1 MQAADRIR
9 NVALVGHRGSGKTS
23 LHEALLHEAGATTR
37 LGSVADGT
45 TVSDSDDDEK
55 ARGMSISASLAS
67 FDWRDVKVNL
77 IDTPGEPSFI
87 ADALGALRVCESAV
101 FVVNGVLGVEVG
113 TQRLWQRAQE
123 LGVARLIYV
132 NMLDR
137 ERAAFF
143 RVLEALK
150 DAFGPHVVA
159 TEIPIGSEHNTR
171 GVIDLVDMKA
181 YEYADGVCTEVPI
194 PDDLADVAQEY
205 REKLMDEV
213 AENSESLME
222 RYLEG
227 EEISH
232 EEIVTALE
240 DGTDHGHIFP
250 VTCGVATTRLGSNRL
265 LDAIVDDLPS
275 PVQHGG
281 LQLDGMR
288 LEPDAD
294 GEMFSYVFK
303 TRADPYAGR
312 INLFRVYQ
320 GTVTHDTQVLNTRT
334 HHKER
339 IGQLLVPQGKDVKQ
353 AEAFGPGDIGAVAKL
368 KETRAGDW
376 LAARDEPLQMPSIKL
391 PAPVMAFAMEPKS
404 KGDEDKVFTALRR
417 LQEEDPTIDLH
428 RDMQTGEQIVAGLSQ
443 IHVEVIVERMRARF
457 GAEVTLKPPRVP
469 YQETIRTGAKAHGR
483 HKKQTGGRG
492 QFGDCHIEIEPLA
505 GGDFEFVNA
514 IKGGVI
520 PTGFIPAVEKGVLDA
535 MSTGTVAGYPVK
547 GVRVRLF
554 DGSYHSVDSSEMAFK
569 LAGSLAMKQALAQA
583 GAVLL
588 EPIMLLTASV
598 PDESVGDVMGDLSS
612 RRGRPLG
619 TEAVGGMTEVK
630 AEVPMAEILTYAP
643 DLRSLTG
650 GQGEYTMEFLRYEEV
665 PAHLAQKVVEKAQE
679 EEEVRA
685 ASGLA
690 TLQRRGPQPG
700 HTHQPVRHRVRRLRA
715 HAAAGRAR
723 RDLPGRRLAARGV
736 RPVHGAGAARGLD
749 PRVGRRRARAAAHAP
764 RRARAVAARAP
775 AGAPRACPRRAGG
788 HGRGRRG
795 RAARGRRDAAS
806 AAPPAP
812 RARGAHQ
819 RRPQDAAR
827 AGGLQRLRPHA
838 HGRRRGALA
847 RRPGRLRPAAD
858 RPPERGLDHG
868 DVGAQL
874 VPLRDRSL
882 GRGRRRAARRP
893 GRRAVGAD
901 ARGAGSQRRG
911 GRARR
916 ATSHVNT

>member
-45 TVSDSDDDEK
+45 TVSDADEDEK
-55 ARGMSISASLAS
+55 ARGMSISAALAS
-67 FDWRDVKVNL
+67 FEWRDVKVNL

-113 TQRLWQRAQE
+113 TQRLWQRAEE
-123 LGVARLIYV
+123 LGVARLVYV

-137 ERAAFF
+137 ERADFF
-143 RVLEALK
+143 RTLNALK

-159 TEIPIGSEHNTR
+159 TEIPIGSEHETR

-181 YEYADGVCTEVPI
+181 YEYDDGSCTEVPI
-194 PDDLADVAQEY
+194 PDDMADLAQEY

-213 AENSESLME
+213 AENSEALME

-240 DGTDHGHIFP
+240 DGTDHGLIFP
-250 VTCGVATTRLGSNRL
+250 VTCGVATSRLASNRL

-281 LQLDGMR
+281 LV
-288 LEPDAD
+288 LENTKLQPDPD
-294 GEMFSYVFK
+294 GEMFAYVFK

-320 GTVTHDTQVLNTRT
+320 GTVTHDTQVMNTRT

-339 IGQLLVPQGKDVKQ
+339 IGQLLVPQGKEVKH
-353 AEAFGPGDIGAVAKL
+353 ADAFGPGDIGAVAKL
-368 KETRAGDW
+368 KETHAGDW
-376 LAARDEPLQMPSIKL
+376 LAARDEPIEMPSIKL
-391 PAPVMAFAMEPKS
+391 PAPVMAFSMEPAS

-428 RDMQTGEQIVAGLSQ
+428 RDPQTGEQIVAGLSQ

-457 GAEVTLKPPRVP
+457 GAEVVLKPPRVP
-469 YQETIRTGAKAHGR
+469 YQETIRRGAKAHGR

-492 QFGDCHIEIEPLA
+492 QFGDCHIEIEPL
-505 GGDFEFVNA
+505 GDDQFEFVNA

-520 PTGFIPAVEKGVLDA
+520 PQGFIPAVEKGVLDA
-535 MSTGTVAGYPVK
+535 MQHGAVAGYPVK

-554 DGSYHSVDSSEMAFK
+554 DGSYHTVDSSEMAFK
-569 LAGSLAMKQALAQA
+569 MAGSIAMKDALAQA

-588 EPIMLLTASV
+588 EPIMMLTASV

-665 PAHLAQKVVEKAQE
+665 PAHLAQKVVDKAQE

-685 ASGLA
+685 
-690 TLQRRGPQPG
+690 
-700 HTHQPVRHRVRRLRA
+700 
-715 HAAAGRAR
+715 
-723 RDLPGRRLAARGV
+723 
-736 RPVHGAGAARGLD
+736 
-749 PRVGRRRARAAAHAP
+749 
-764 RRARAVAARAP
+764 
-775 AGAPRACPRRAGG
+775 
-788 HGRGRRG
+788 
-795 RAARGRRDAAS
+795 
-806 AAPPAP
+806 
-812 RARGAHQ
+812 
-819 RRPQDAAR
+819 
-827 AGGLQRLRPHA
+827 
-838 HGRRRGALA
+838 
-847 RRPGRLRPAAD
+847 
-858 RPPERGLDHG
+858 
-868 DVGAQL
+868 
-874 VPLRDRSL
+874 
-882 GRGRRRAARRP
+882 
-893 GRRAVGAD
+893 
-901 ARGAGSQRRG
+901 
-911 GRARR
+911 
-916 ATSHVNT
+916 